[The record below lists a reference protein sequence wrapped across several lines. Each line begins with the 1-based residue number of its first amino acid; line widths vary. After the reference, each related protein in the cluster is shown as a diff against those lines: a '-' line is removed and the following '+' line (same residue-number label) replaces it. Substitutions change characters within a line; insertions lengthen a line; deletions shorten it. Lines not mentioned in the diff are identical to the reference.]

1 MSKELIKRIFSSI
14 LILPLSLFFIIN
26 GSFLLMIFLIFLF
39 IVATYE
45 WFNMNKNKPLTK
57 IFGMFF
63 LLYSFYSAYELRNLI
78 GLNIFLYLLILC
90 ILSDIG
96 GYIFGNLFKGPKL
109 TKISP
114 NKTYTGSF
122 GSFILPVIAALIYD
136 KYNNSYFDLIPNI
149 LISKAG
155 LSNDNLIILT
165 ILLISLISQTG
176 DLIISYYKRLAKIK
190 DTGKILPGHGGIL
203 DRLDSLIFT
212 IPIFYILTTL

>member
-1 MSKELIKRIFSSI
+1 MSNELIKRIFSSI
-14 LILPLSLFFIIN
+14 LILPISLFFIID

-39 IVATYE
+39 MVATYE
-45 WFNMNKNKPLTK
+45 WFNMNKNKSLTK
-57 IFGMFF
+57 ILGMIF
-63 LLYSFYSAYELRNLI
+63 LVYSFYSAYELRNLI
-78 GLNIFLYLLILC
+78 NLNIFLYLLIVC

-114 NKTYTGSF
+114 NKTYSGSF
-122 GSFILPVIAALIYD
+122 GSFILPVIAVLIYD
-136 KYNNSYFDLIPNI
+136 KYNNSYLDLIPNI
-149 LISKAG
+149 LVSKIG

-165 ILLISLISQTG
+165 ILFISLISQTG

-203 DRLDSLIFT
+203 DRLDGLIFT
-212 IPIFYILTTL
+212 IPIFYIVTTL

>member
-1 MSKELIKRIFSSI
+1 MSNELIKRIFSSI
-14 LILPLSLFFIIN
+14 LILPISLFFIID

-39 IVATYE
+39 MVATYE
-45 WFNMNKNKPLTK
+45 WFNMNKNKSLTK
-57 IFGMFF
+57 ILGMIF
-63 LLYSFYSAYELRNLI
+63 LVYSFYSAYELRNLI
-78 GLNIFLYLLILC
+78 GLNIFLYLLIVC

-114 NKTYTGSF
+114 NKTYSGSF
-122 GSFILPVIAALIYD
+122 GSFILPVIAVLIYD
-136 KYNNSYFDLIPNI
+136 KYNNSYLDLIPNI
-149 LISKAG
+149 LVSKIG

-165 ILLISLISQTG
+165 ILFISLISQTG

-203 DRLDSLIFT
+203 DRLDGLIFT
-212 IPIFYILTTL
+212 IPIFYIVTTL